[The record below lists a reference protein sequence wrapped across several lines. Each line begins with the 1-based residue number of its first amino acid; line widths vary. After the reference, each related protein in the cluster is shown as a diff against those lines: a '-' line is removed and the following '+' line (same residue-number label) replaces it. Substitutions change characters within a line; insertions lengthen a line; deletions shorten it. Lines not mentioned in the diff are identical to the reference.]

1 MSEYAV
7 TWICMDYRF
16 LEDFMKLTL
25 VRTQP
30 RRRSVSPAQQMLDDY
45 IGRVGRMHTVEVI
58 DLPDENAVGAWLDKV
73 AARGKARLVLADST
87 GQNLSSE
94 ELARWVGESQQ
105 VASELIFAVGPA
117 DGWSA
122 AMLRRA
128 HLKIAF
134 GRITLPHELAAVVLA
149 EQVYRAF
156 AILAG
161 HPYHGGH

>member
-1 MSEYAV
+1 M
-7 TWICMDYRF
+7 
-16 LEDFMKLTL
+16 LED
-25 VRTQP
+25 
-30 RRRSVSPAQQMLDDY
+30 Y
-45 IGRVGRMHTVEVI
+45 VGRLGRMNIVEVM
-58 DLPDENAVGAWLDKV
+58 DLPDETAVITYLEKM

-87 GQNLSSE
+87 GKNLSSE
-94 ELARWVGESQQ
+94 EFARWIGDSQQ
-105 VASELIFAVGPA
+105 VASELIFAIGPA

-122 AMLRRA
+122 ATLERA

-134 GRITLPHELAAVVLA
+134 GRVTLPHELAAVVLA